1 MNSSEQREF
10 WSFWCTSIQ
19 RRYSKFQEIEEL
31 FHTTLEEVTNIKLS
45 GHSWIQASTPVSSGC
60 IGLRKLG
67 DLSCPVYF
75 SSLHQSHDLSNK
87 ILAKFNVDIMTNE
100 LSDKIRQFPSN
111 SKDKTNFWEF
121 VIFRYYYYATM
132 LGFLHHSIQKHRSG
146 CKLSHPVVLDYYWM
160 TILQG
165 SQSLSDLA
173 AYIARSMKSIHVSS
187 VM

>member
-87 ILAKFNVDIMTNE
+87 ILAKFNVDIMMNE

-121 VIFRYYYYATM
+121 VIFRYYYARILASFNTETSKWLQVIPSSR
-132 LGFLHHSIQKHRSG
+132 LGLLLDDNSSRIAVALRLG
-146 CKLSHPVVLDYYWM
+146 CIYRKIDEEHTCVFGDVV
-160 TILQG
+160 
-165 SQSLSDLA
+165 
-173 AYIARSMKSIHVSS
+173 
-187 VM
+187 